1 MLLKNMEKKKLIST
15 TVENVET
22 TVAFIRE
29 LQDRIKQLES
39 EANKNYDKG
48 YDMGYEAGYEA
59 GLNAAYISSQH
70 PE

>member
-15 TVENVET
+15 TVDLNAT
-22 TVAFIRE
+22 LALLQE
-29 LQDRIKQLES
+29 LQDRIEQLES

>member
-1 MLLKNMEKKKLIST
+1 MLLKNMEKKTLI
-15 TVENVET
+15 TVDMNATLALIQE
-22 TVAFIRE
+22 F
-29 LQDRIKQLES
+29 QDRIEQLES

>member
-1 MLLKNMEKKKLIST
+1 MLLKNMEKKKLIT
-15 TVENVET
+15 ATVDINAT
-22 TVAFIRE
+22 LAILQE
-29 LQDRIKQLES
+29 LQDRIEQLES

-59 GLNAAYISSQH
+59 GLDAAYVSSQH

>member
-1 MLLKNMEKKKLIST
+1 MEKKKLISA
-15 TVENVET
+15 TVENVEM

>member
-1 MLLKNMEKKKLIST
+1 MLLKNMEKKKLIT
-15 TVENVET
+15 ATVDLNAT
-22 TVAFIRE
+22 ITVIQEF
-29 LQDRIKQLES
+29 QDRIEQLES

>member
-1 MLLKNMEKKKLIST
+1 MLLKNMEKKKLIT
-15 TVENVET
+15 ATVDLNATIAVIQEFQE
-22 TVAFIRE
+22 
-29 LQDRIKQLES
+29 RIEQLES